1 MRILPALMILALA
14 LPAASPGE
22 EPTLAETVAF
32 IERSLLD
39 DGREIYVSDN
49 RIVAVHS
56 DACRIGW
63 THAEIGNRFSGSVI
77 LAKELNFAD
86 LDVSQIK
93 GWDSIGMLRVV
104 TYNSEPK
111 IQIHSTRY
119 YNNVLSQKDANVTQ
133 LELEFQDPRV
143 AERVAKAFAHAA
155 RLCGAKQTK
164 DPF

>member
-1 MRILPALMILALA
+1 MRLLPAFLMLALA
-14 LPAASPGE
+14 LPAASRGE
-22 EPTLAETVAF
+22 APTLAETVAF
-32 IERSLLD
+32 IERSLID

-77 LAKELNFAD
+77 RTKELNFAD

-93 GWDSIGMLRVV
+93 GWDSIGILRVV

-111 IQIHSTRY
+111 IEIHATRY
-119 YNNVLSQKDANVTQ
+119 YNNVRSEKDNHVTQ
-133 LELEFQDPRV
+133 LELEFQNTAA
-143 AERVAKAFAHAA
+143 AERVAKAFAYAA
-155 RLCGAKQTK
+155 KLCGAKQTK

>member
-1 MRILPALMILALA
+1 MRILPALTILALA

-119 YNNVLSQKDANVTQ
+119 YNNVRTQKDSNVTQ
-133 LELEFQDPRV
+133 LELEFQDSRV